1 MSLDFNLES
10 QKPQYISRPNTLV
23 RHSWQIFEYKED
35 KETYEPVGDYTVI
48 DTAEAV
54 DITEKKLINLMAI
67 MNGRKPLIDFTNL
80 TQERILFT
88 IVNSS
93 NEDETSEK
101 IIFRTY
107 DGTGVSKE
115 NAVLTIDKGVFENE
129 GNFT

>member
-1 MSLDFNLES
+1 M
-10 QKPQYISRPNTLV
+10 
-23 RHSWQIFEYKED
+23 
-35 KETYEPVGDYTVI
+35 I